1 MREALKEGI
10 RIQKMTQKMA
20 QKKILLVEDD
30 LNLGFLLLDYLEAA
44 NMKVKLCKDGLSG
57 LEILEKQHFDLCLL
71 DVMMPKIDGF
81 NLAKAMRN
89 KGLEVPFIFLTA
101 KSMKEDKLLG
111 YELGAEDYITKPF
124 DEDELLCKIH
134 VVLRKNAQDPYE
146 HAPTL
151 FRIGKFTFNYKRQE
165 LCFEGQPNTLTQ
177 KENEVLRLLCVHQNE
192 VLSREY
198 AVEQIYGK
206 KDYFLGRSFD
216 VYISRLRKLLRRDPA
231 IEIQNVYKVGFMLNV
246 RGD

>member
-1 MREALKEGI
+1 MYSTMMEHVI
-10 RIQKMTQKMA
+10 T

-44 NMKVKLCKDGLSG
+44 NMKVKLCKDGLAG

-81 NLAKAMRN
+81 GLAKAIRN

-111 YELGAEDYITKPF
+111 YDLGAEDYITKPF
-124 DEDELLCKIH
+124 DEDELLCKIK
-134 VVLRKNAQDPYE
+134 VVLRKNEQDPYE

-151 FRIGKFTFNYKRQE
+151 FTLGKFTFNYKRQE
-165 LCFEGQPNTLTQ
+165 LIYEEEVHKLTQ
-177 KENEVLRLLCVHQNE
+177 KENEVLRLLCIHQNE
-192 VLSREY
+192 VLKREH
-198 AVEQIYGK
+198 AVERIYGK

-216 VYISRLRKLLRRDPA
+216 VYISRLRKLLSVDPS
-231 IEIQNVYKVGFMLNV
+231 IEIQNIYKVGFMLNV
-246 RGD
+246 KGLCN